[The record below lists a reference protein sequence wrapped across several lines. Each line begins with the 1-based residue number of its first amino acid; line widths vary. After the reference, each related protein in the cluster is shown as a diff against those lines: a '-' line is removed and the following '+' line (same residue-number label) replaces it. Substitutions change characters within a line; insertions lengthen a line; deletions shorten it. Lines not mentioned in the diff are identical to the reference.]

1 MMNNFALKN
10 TDALQQRL
18 ESYGFLSDMFL
29 SMLDETV
36 ASNILKLDITQHADS
51 PGMRQID
58 EFISKHR
65 ADEIENVLQELAI
78 DRAKLLRGVNA
89 DGYRPPYESLH
100 LRQPPQDIIGS
111 LNQFYA
117 KIDCRVSL
125 DIKESPEQIGVEF
138 YYMQALCNK
147 ELEALGNGLSDEAQ
161 VFNRL
166 QQSFLKQHLG
176 RWAGLFAQG
185 MVRQAQT
192 SFYRGIAL
200 LIQELLDDELASL
213 AH

>member
-1 MMNNFALKN
+1 MNTLTIKN
-10 TDALQQRL
+10 TDTLQQRM

-36 ASNILKLDITQHADS
+36 TSNILKLDITQHADS
-51 PGMRQID
+51 PGMQQID
-58 EFISKHR
+58 EFISQHR
-65 ADEIENVLQELAI
+65 TDKIENVLQKLAI
-78 DRAKLLRGVNA
+78 DRARLFRGVNT
-89 DGYRPPYESLH
+89 DGFRPPYESLY

-117 KIDCRVSL
+117 RIDCRVSN
-125 DIKESPEQIGVEF
+125 DINESPEQIGVELS
-138 YYMQALCNK
+138 YMQALCKK
-147 ELEALGNGLSDEAQ
+147 ELETLGNGLVDEAQ

-176 RWAGLFAQG
+176 RWAGLFALE
-185 MVRQAQT
+185 MLRQAET
-192 SFYRGIAL
+192 SFYRGIAM
-200 LIQELLDDELASL
+200 LIQELFDDELASL

>member
-1 MMNNFALKN
+1 MNTLTIKN
-10 TDALQQRL
+10 TDTLQQRM

-36 ASNILKLDITQHADS
+36 TSNILKLDITQHADS
-51 PGMRQID
+51 PGMQQID
-58 EFISKHR
+58 EFISQHR
-65 ADEIENVLQELAI
+65 TDKIENVLQKLAI
-78 DRAKLLRGVNA
+78 DRARLFRGVNT
-89 DGYRPPYESLH
+89 DGFRPPYESLY

-117 KIDCRVSL
+117 KIDCRVSN
-125 DIKESPEQIGVEF
+125 DINESPEQIGVELS
-138 YYMQALCNK
+138 YMQALCKK
-147 ELEALGNGLSDEAQ
+147 ELEALGNGLVDEAQ

-176 RWAGLFAQG
+176 RWAGLFALE
-185 MVRQAQT
+185 MLRQAET
-192 SFYRGIAL
+192 SFYRGIAM
-200 LIQELLDDELASL
+200 LIQELFDDELASL

>member
-1 MMNNFALKN
+1 MNTLTMKN
-10 TDALQQRL
+10 TDTLQQRM

-36 ASNILKLDITQHADS
+36 TSNILKLDITQHADS
-51 PGMRQID
+51 PGMQQID
-58 EFISKHR
+58 EFISQHR
-65 ADEIENVLQELAI
+65 TDKIENVLQKLAI
-78 DRAKLLRGVNA
+78 DRARLFRGVNT
-89 DGYRPPYESLH
+89 DGFRPPYESLY

-117 KIDCRVSL
+117 RIDCRVSN
-125 DIKESPEQIGVEF
+125 DINESPEQIGVELS
-138 YYMQALCNK
+138 YMQALCKK
-147 ELEALGNGLSDEAQ
+147 ELETLGNGLVDEAQ

-176 RWAGLFAQG
+176 RWAGLFAQE
-185 MVRQAQT
+185 MVRQAET
-192 SFYRGIAL
+192 SFYRGIAM
-200 LIQELLDDELASL
+200 LIQELFDGELASL

>member
-1 MMNNFALKN
+1 MNTLTIKD
-10 TDALQQRL
+10 TDTLQQRM

-36 ASNILKLDITQHADS
+36 TSNILKLDITQHADS
-51 PGMRQID
+51 PGMQQID
-58 EFISKHR
+58 EFISQHR
-65 ADEIENVLQELAI
+65 TDKIENVLQKLAI
-78 DRAKLLRGVNA
+78 DRARLFRGVNT
-89 DGYRPPYESLH
+89 DGFRPPYESLY

-117 KIDCRVSL
+117 KIDCRVSN
-125 DIKESPEQIGVEF
+125 DINESPEQIGVEL
-138 YYMQALCNK
+138 YYMQALCKK
-147 ELEALGNGLSDEAQ
+147 ELEALGNGLVDEAQ

-176 RWAGLFAQG
+176 RWAGLFAQE
-185 MVRQAQT
+185 MVRQAET
-192 SFYRGIAL
+192 SFYRGIAM
-200 LIQELLDDELASL
+200 LIQELFDGELASL

>member
-1 MMNNFALKN
+1 MNTLTMKN
-10 TDALQQRL
+10 TDTLQQRM

-36 ASNILKLDITQHADS
+36 TSNILKLDITQHADS
-51 PGMRQID
+51 PGMQQID
-58 EFISKHR
+58 EFISQHR
-65 ADEIENVLQELAI
+65 TDKIENVLQKLAI
-78 DRAKLLRGVNA
+78 DRARLFRGVNT
-89 DGYRPPYESLH
+89 DGFRPPYESLY

-117 KIDCRVSL
+117 RIDCRVSN
-125 DIKESPEQIGVEF
+125 DINESPEQIGVELS
-138 YYMQALCNK
+138 YMQALCKK
-147 ELEALGNGLSDEAQ
+147 ELETLGNGLVDEAQ

-176 RWAGLFAQG
+176 RWAGLFALE
-185 MVRQAQT
+185 MLRQAET
-192 SFYRGIAL
+192 SFYRGIAM
-200 LIQELLDDELASL
+200 LIQELFDDELASL

>member
-1 MMNNFALKN
+1 MNTLTMKN
-10 TDALQQRL
+10 TDTLQQRM

-36 ASNILKLDITQHADS
+36 TSNILKLDITQHADS
-51 PGMRQID
+51 PGMQQID
-58 EFISKHR
+58 EFISQHR
-65 ADEIENVLQELAI
+65 TDKIENVLQKLAI
-78 DRAKLLRGVNA
+78 DRARLFRGVNT
-89 DGYRPPYESLH
+89 DGFRPPYESLY

-117 KIDCRVSL
+117 KIDCRVSN
-125 DIKESPEQIGVEF
+125 DINESPEQIGVELS
-138 YYMQALCNK
+138 YMQALCKK
-147 ELEALGNGLSDEAQ
+147 ELEALGNGLVDEAQ

-176 RWAGLFAQG
+176 RWAGLFALE
-185 MVRQAQT
+185 MLRQAET
-192 SFYRGIAL
+192 SFYRGIAM
-200 LIQELLDDELASL
+200 LIQELFDDELASL

>member
-1 MMNNFALKN
+1 MNTLTMKN
-10 TDALQQRL
+10 TDTLQQRM

-36 ASNILKLDITQHADS
+36 TSNILKLDITQHADS
-51 PGMRQID
+51 PGMQQID
-58 EFISKHR
+58 EFISQHR
-65 ADEIENVLQELAI
+65 TDKIENVLQKLAI
-78 DRAKLLRGVNA
+78 DRARLFRGVNT
-89 DGYRPPYESLH
+89 DGFRPPYESLY

-117 KIDCRVSL
+117 RIDCRVSN
-125 DIKESPEQIGVEF
+125 DINESPEQIGVELS
-138 YYMQALCNK
+138 YMQALCKK
-147 ELEALGNGLSDEAQ
+147 ELETLGNGLVDEAQ

-176 RWAGLFAQG
+176 RWAGLFALE
-185 MVRQAQT
+185 MLRQAET
-192 SFYRGIAL
+192 SFYRGIAM
-200 LIQELLDDELASL
+200 LIQELFDGELASL

>member
-1 MMNNFALKN
+1 MNTLTMKN
-10 TDALQQRL
+10 TDTLQQRM

-36 ASNILKLDITQHADS
+36 TSNILKLDITQHADS
-51 PGMRQID
+51 PGMQQID
-58 EFISKHR
+58 EFISQHR
-65 ADEIENVLQELAI
+65 TDKIENVLQKLAI
-78 DRAKLLRGVNA
+78 DRARLFRGVNT
-89 DGYRPPYESLH
+89 DGFRPPYESLY

-117 KIDCRVSL
+117 KIDCRVSN
-125 DIKESPEQIGVEF
+125 DINESPEQIGVELS
-138 YYMQALCNK
+138 YMQALCKK
-147 ELEALGNGLSDEAQ
+147 ELETLGNGLVDEAQ

-176 RWAGLFAQG
+176 RWAGLFALE
-185 MVRQAQT
+185 MLRQAET
-192 SFYRGIAL
+192 SFYRGIAM
-200 LIQELLDDELASL
+200 LIQELFDDELASL